1 MYTLIACKLRCW
13 STCTLKPYAW
23 PILNFPC
30 SRRWNITQTACAL
43 FWVESPTQRQR
54 ITSHTAQGCF
64 CWWPYTLALHYTLHR
79 LRQWANSVGYYC
91 MSVWLW
97 SSLAQVLLFYYHILN
112 EWAGGAGK
120 SGRPCW
126 IKWATLALFAVCLS
140 WVEPSVSLERRCE
153 WLWRLTLCVTVHCK
167 GVRVGV
173 GESGLCRQVV

>member
-1 MYTLIACKLRCW
+1 MPGLSWISLAVGDEISHRL
-13 STCTLKPYAW
+13 PV
-23 PILNFPC
+23 PC
-30 SRRWNITQTACAL
+30 SEWNCPHRDKT
-43 FWVESPTQRQR
+43 SHPTQLKAASPCDL
-54 ITSHTAQGCF
+54 T
-64 CWWPYTLALHYTLHR
+64 CWHSTGGHYTLHR

-153 WLWRLTLCVTVHCK
+153 WLWRLTLWVTVHCK
-167 GVRVGV
+167 GVRVGL
-173 GESGLCRQVV
+173 GERGLCRQVV